1 MDHRALRIAAIV
13 LAALAMGMHLA
24 HALEFAPK
32 RQWDADTYIAVQ
44 ASLYRWFG
52 IIGPLLEVGAL
63 LLVATLV
70 AKTWQDADARRL
82 PLVSAIAL
90 IIALATWALVVL
102 PANAPLAAWSA
113 SSIAPP
119 DWMTWRDRWQSG
131 QAGIFVVHLVGFCAL
146 VAGSV
151 GRKA

>member
-1 MDHRALRIAAIV
+1 VDHCRLRLAAIL

-24 HALEFAPK
+24 HALELAPK
-32 RQWDADTYIAVQ
+32 RQWDPALYIAVQ
-44 ASLYRWFG
+44 SSLYRWFG

-70 AKTWQDADARRL
+70 ANTWRDADARRL
-82 PLVSAIAL
+82 PLVSLLAL
-90 IIALATWALVVL
+90 LVALVTWALVVL
-102 PANAPLAAWSA
+102 PANAPLAAWHA
-113 SSIAPP
+113 SGIAPS
-119 DWMTWRDRWQSG
+119 DWMAWRDRWQFG
-131 QAGIFVVHLVGFCAL
+131 QAGIFVVHVIGFCAL

>member
-32 RQWDADTYIAVQ
+32 LQWDAATYIAVQ
-44 ASLYRWFG
+44 SSLYRWFG
-52 IIGPLLEVGAL
+52 VIGPLLEVGAL

-70 AKTWQDADARRL
+70 AKTWRDADARRL
-82 PLVSAIAL
+82 PLVSLLAL
-90 IIALATWALVVL
+90 TVALATWALVVL
-102 PANAPLAAWSA
+102 PANAPLAAWQ
-113 SSIAPP
+113 SSGIAPP
-119 DWMTWRDRWQSG
+119 DWMAWRDRWQFG
-131 QAGIFVVHLVGFCAL
+131 QAGIFVIHVVGFVAL